1 MRLDIRHATVEN
13 LRHNHAATL
22 RDNEDFMKVAVTT
35 STFAQYSPE
44 PLELLR
50 AAGYEVVLNPH
61 GRALTEDEAVEVL
74 RGCVGVVAG
83 TEPLTAGVMAALP
96 ELRAISRCG
105 TGMDS
110 VDKEAAAARGIAVRN
125 TPDAP
130 TRAVVE
136 LTVGFALDLVRGIS
150 RMDRDIRAGVW
161 KKRMGNLIHGK
172 TVGIIGYGRIGRAV
186 GAAFAAL
193 GCPAVF
199 FDPFVTDVP
208 AGTERLELAALL
220 ERADIVTLHCA
231 KPKDGAAVLDAAALG
246 RMKPGAL
253 VINAARGG
261 LVDEEALCAL
271 LESGKLGGAALD
283 VFGREPY
290 DGPLA
295 RLENTVLTPHIGSYA
310 LEARVNMEVEAA
322 RNLLEALA

>member
-1 MRLDIRHATVEN
+1 
-13 LRHNHAATL
+13 
-22 RDNEDFMKVAVTT
+22 MKIAVTT
-35 STFAQYSPE
+35 STFAQYSEE
-44 PLELLR
+44 PLNLLR
-50 AAGYEVVLNPH
+50 AAGHEVILNPH
-61 GRALTEDEAVEVL
+61 GRALTEAEAADLL
-74 RGCVGVVAG
+74 RGCAGVVAG
-83 TEPLTAGVMAALP
+83 TEPLTAAVLEALP
-96 ELRAISRCG
+96 DLRAISRCG

-110 VDKEAAAARGIAVRN
+110 VDREAAAARGIAVRN

-193 GCPAVF
+193 GCPVAF
-199 FDPFVTDVP
+199 FDPFVTDSP
-208 AGTERLELAALL
+208 SGAERLNFLPLL
-220 ERADIVTLHCA
+220 ERSDIVTLHCA
-231 KPKDGAAVLDAAALG
+231 KPKDGAAVLNAAALDK
-246 RMKPGAL
+246 MKRGAL
-253 VINAARGG
+253 VLNAARGG
-261 LVDEEALCAL
+261 LVDEEALLARL
-271 LESGKLGGAALD
+271 QSGHLAGAALD

-295 RLENTVLTPHIGSYA
+295 KLDNTVLTPHIGSYA
-310 LEARVNMEVEAA
+310 LEARVLMETEAV
-322 RNLLEALA
+322 RNLLEALG